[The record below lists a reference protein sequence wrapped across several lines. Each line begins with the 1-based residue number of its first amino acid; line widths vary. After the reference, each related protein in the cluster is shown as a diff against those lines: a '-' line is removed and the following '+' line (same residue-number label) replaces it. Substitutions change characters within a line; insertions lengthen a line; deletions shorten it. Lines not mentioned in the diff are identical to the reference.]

1 MYIVCM
7 AKINV
12 HPIREKYNALRTVLD
27 ERTRRLWAAAE
38 ARSLPYGGISAV
50 ASVTSLS
57 RTTVIS
63 GIKELNKP
71 QTLAIPT
78 GGVRIRRP
86 GGGRKS
92 LTDKDVALERD
103 LESLVEPLTR
113 GDPESPLR
121 WTCKSTR
128 KLAEELNRHGHRIGD
143 RKVADLLHGLHY
155 SLQANAKT
163 REGSSHPDRN
173 AQFEYINT
181 LAKAFQKRNQPVI
194 SVDAKKKE
202 LVGNYK
208 NKGAEWSLKG
218 RPEEVQVHDFEDKEL
233 GKVTPYGVYD
243 IVKNEGWVTV
253 GTDHDTSDFAIDTIL
268 SWWKQMGSY
277 SYPQADEL
285 LILADSGGSN
295 GSRSRLW
302 KIGVQRLANETGFKV
317 TVCHFPPGT
326 SKWNKIEHRLFSF
339 ITQNWRGRPLVS
351 HEVIVNL
358 IGSTTTRTGLN
369 VKAKLSTKKYE
380 TGIKISNEAFA
391 RIKIKPKRFHG
402 DWNYTISSNKISSN

>member
-1 MYIVCM
+1 M
-7 AKINV
+7 AKIDQRA
-12 HPIREKYNALRTVLD
+12 IEEKYDALRDFLD

-38 ARSLPYGGISAV
+38 ARSLPYGGTSVV
-50 ASVTSLS
+50 ASVTGLS
-57 RTTVIS
+57 RTTILA
-63 GIKELNKP
+63 GIKELRDKP
-71 QTLAIPT
+71 SSRLLKKGSP
-78 GGVRIRRP
+78 VRRP

-92 LTDKDVALERD
+92 LKDRDPSLERD
-103 LESLVEPLTR
+103 LELLVEPLTR

-128 KLAEELNRHGHRIGD
+128 KLAEELNRQGHRVGD

-155 SLQANAKT
+155 SLQANAKM

-173 AQFEYINT
+173 AQFEYINA
-181 LAKAFQKRNQPVI
+181 LAKAFQKRSQPVI
-194 SVDAKKKE
+194 SVDTKKKE
-202 LVGNYK
+202 LVGDFK
-208 NKGAEWSLKG
+208 NNGSEWQPKNQ
-218 RPEEVQVHDFEDKEL
+218 PEEVRVHDFEDKEL

-243 IVKNEGWVTV
+243 IAKNEGWVTV

-268 SWWKQMGSY
+268 AWWKRMGRHA
-277 SYPQADEL
+277 YPEAMEL

-302 KIGVQRLANETGFKV
+302 KLGVQRLANETSLKV

-358 IGSTTTRTGLN
+358 IGSTTTKAGLN
-369 VKAKLSTKKYE
+369 VKAKLSKKKYE
-380 TGIKISNEAFA
+380 TGIKVSNNDFA

-402 DWNYTISSNKISSN
+402 DWNYTISSNVVS

>member
-1 MYIVCM
+1 MDCM
-7 AKINV
+7 AKIDQRA
-12 HPIREKYNALRTVLD
+12 IEEKYDALRDFLD

-38 ARSLPYGGISAV
+38 ARSLPYGGTSVV
-50 ASVTSLS
+50 ASVTGLS
-57 RTTVIS
+57 RTTILA
-63 GIKELNKP
+63 GINELRDKASVSLLK
-71 QTLAIPT
+71 QGT
-78 GGVRIRRP
+78 RMRRP

-92 LTDKDVALERD
+92 LKDRDPSLERD
-103 LESLVEPLTR
+103 LELLVEPLAR

-128 KLAEELNRHGHRIGD
+128 KLAEELNRQGHRVGD

-163 REGSSHPDRN
+163 REGSFHPDRN
-173 AQFEYINT
+173 AQFEYINA
-181 LAKAFQKRNQPVI
+181 LAKAFQKRSQPVI
-194 SVDAKKKE
+194 SVDTKKKE
-202 LVGNYK
+202 LVGDFK
-208 NKGAEWSLKG
+208 NNGSEWRPKNQ
-218 RPEEVQVHDFEDKEL
+218 PEEVRVHDFEDKEL

-243 IVKNEGWVTV
+243 IAKNEGWVTV

-268 SWWKQMGSY
+268 GWWKRMGRHA
-277 SYPQADEL
+277 YPQAMEL

-302 KIGVQRLANETGFKV
+302 KLGVQRLANETSLMV

-339 ITQNWRGRPLVS
+339 ITQNWRGRPLIS

-358 IGSTTTRTGLN
+358 IGSTTTKAGLN
-369 VKAKLSTKKYE
+369 VKAKLSKKKYE
-380 TGIKISNEAFA
+380 TGIKVSNEDFA

-402 DWNYTISSNKISSN
+402 DWNYTISNNVVS

>member
-1 MYIVCM
+1 M
-7 AKINV
+7 AKIDR
-12 HPIREKYNALRTVLD
+12 HAIEEKYDGLRDLFD

-38 ARSLPYGGISAV
+38 ARSLPYGGTSV
-50 ASVTSLS
+50 LASVTGLS
-57 RTTVIS
+57 RTTILA
-63 GIKELNKP
+63 GIKELRDKP
-71 QTLAIPT
+71 S
-78 GGVRIRRP
+78 VRLLKQGTRVRRA

-92 LTDKDVALERD
+92 LKERD
-103 LESLVEPLTR
+103 PSLEYELEMLVEPLTR

-128 KLAEELNRHGHRIGD
+128 KLAEELNTEGHRVGD

-155 SLQANAKT
+155 SLQGNAKT

-181 LAKAFQKRNQPVI
+181 LTKAFQKRGQPVI
-194 SVDAKKKE
+194 SVDTKK
-202 LVGNYK
+202 
-208 NKGAEWSLKG
+208 
-218 RPEEVQVHDFEDKEL
+218 KEL
-233 GKVTPYGVYD
+233 GKVIPYGVYD
-243 IVKNEGWVTV
+243 VGKNEGWVAV

-268 SWWKQMGSY
+268 GWWKRMGRQAY
-277 SYPQADEL
+277 SHAREL

-295 GSRSRLW
+295 GARSRLW
-302 KIGVQRLANETGFKV
+302 KVGIQRLANETSLDV
-317 TVCHFPPGT
+317 TVSHFPPGT

-358 IGSTTTRTGLN
+358 IGSTTTKTGLR
-369 VKAKLSTKKYE
+369 VKAKLSRKKYE
-380 TGIKISNEAFA
+380 TGIKISNEDFA

-402 DWNYTISSNKISSN
+402 DWNYTISSNVVP

>member
-1 MYIVCM
+1 M
-7 AKINV
+7 AKIDQRA
-12 HPIREKYNALRTVLD
+12 IEEKYDALRDFLD

-38 ARSLPYGGISAV
+38 ARSLPYGGTSVV
-50 ASVTSLS
+50 ASVTGLS
-57 RTTVIS
+57 RTTILA
-63 GIKELNKP
+63 GIKELRDKP
-71 QTLAIPT
+71 SSMLLKK
-78 GGVRIRRP
+78 GSLVRRP

-92 LTDKDVALERD
+92 LKDRDPSLERD
-103 LESLVEPLTR
+103 LELLVEPLTR
-113 GDPESPLR
+113 GDPQSPLR

-128 KLAEELNRHGHRIGD
+128 KLAEELNRQGHRVGD

-155 SLQANAKT
+155 SLQANAKM

-173 AQFEYINT
+173 AQFEYINA
-181 LAKAFQKRNQPVI
+181 LAKAFQKRSQPVI
-194 SVDAKKKE
+194 SVDTKKKE
-202 LVGNYK
+202 LVGDFK
-208 NKGAEWSLKG
+208 NNGSEWQPKNQ
-218 RPEEVQVHDFEDKEL
+218 PEEVRVHDFEDKEL

-243 IVKNEGWVTV
+243 IAKNEGWVTV

-268 SWWKQMGSY
+268 AWWKRMGRHA
-277 SYPQADEL
+277 YPEAMEL

-302 KIGVQRLANETGFKV
+302 KLGVQRLANETSLKV

-358 IGSTTTRTGLN
+358 IGSTTTKAGLN
-369 VKAKLSTKKYE
+369 VKAKLSNKKYK
-380 TGIKISNEAFA
+380 TGIKVSDEDFA

-402 DWNYTISSNKISSN
+402 DWNYMISSNVVS